1 MFLSLENEGVLAAVL
16 ERFEKQRLPR
26 ILDIKRLVDQGET
39 LNEYDIEFLEEVLHD
54 TKEYQPFVAEHAEYR
69 DLFARTVHL
78 YHEIT
83 SKALENEKHQGNC

>member
-1 MFLSLENEGVLAAVL
+1 MFTSLENQGVLATVL

-26 ILDIKRLVDQGET
+26 ILDIKQLVDQGGT

-54 TKEYQPFVAEHAEYR
+54 TKEYQPFVAEHTEYR

-78 YHEIT
+78 YQEIT
-83 SKALENEKHQGNC
+83 TKALENEIHQSNC